1 MAAGVTDAPRTGTD
15 TVLRLEHVTKR
26 FGALAAVQD
35 VSMTVRRGDRW
46 AVIGPNGAGKTTL
59 FRIIAGE
66 HRPTSGQVELFGR
79 DVTRATAHRRA
90 RAGLGRT
97 FQITNLFKDMTVE
110 QNVTVAAQALGA
122 TRYTFWKPARLTG
135 DLAERVGRALAAVE
149 LDDERR
155 VRLAKELSHGEQRQ
169 LEIAVALAQHPRL
182 LLLDEPAA
190 GLSASERALMRSV
203 VEGLPRDLS
212 VVLIEHDM
220 TLALH
225 LADRVLCMDNG
236 ETIAE
241 GTPAEI
247 RANEQVQ
254 AVYLRS

>member
-1 MAAGVTDAPRTGTD
+1 MTTAKDTGPAGADA
-15 TVLRLEHVTKR
+15 VLRLDHVTKR
-26 FGALAAVQD
+26 FDALAAVQD

-59 FRIIAGE
+59 FRVIAGE
-66 HRPTSGQVELFGR
+66 YRPTSGTVHLFGR
-79 DVTRATAHRRA
+79 DMTRATAHRRA

-97 FQITNLFKDMTVE
+97 FQITNLFGEMSVE
-110 QNVTVAAQALGA
+110 DNVTVAAQAAVGA
-122 TRYTFWKPARLTG
+122 PYAFWRPARLTG
-135 DLAERVGRALAAVE
+135 DLADRVDRALRAVE
-149 LDDERR
+149 LDDHRR
-155 VRLAKELSHGEQRQ
+155 ARTVRELSHGEQRQ
-169 LEIAVALAQHPRL
+169 LEIAVALAQRPQL

-190 GLSASERALMRSV
+190 GLSSSERVLMRTV

-220 TLALH
+220 TLALG
-225 LADRVLCMDNG
+225 LVDRVLCMDNG

-241 GTPAEI
+241 GTPDDI
-247 RANEQVQ
+247 RANERVQ

>member
-1 MAAGVTDAPRTGTD
+1 MAAGVTDATRTGTD

-59 FRIIAGE
+59 FRVIAGE

-79 DVTRATAHRRA
+79 DATRTTAHRRA

-97 FQITNLFKDMTVE
+97 FQITNLFRDMTVE
-110 QNVTVAAQALGA
+110 QNVTVAAQALGGA
-122 TRYTFWKPARLTG
+122 RYMFWKPARLTG
-135 DLAERVGRALAAVE
+135 VLAERVGRALAAVE

-155 VRLAKELSHGEQRQ
+155 VRLVKELSHGEQRQ

-190 GLSASERALMRSV
+190 GLSASERVLMRSV